1 MHKFL
6 LLFLPLVVLGQSS
19 SKSVEKPPPPRKAAG
34 LTVPP
39 EAVNIGPGAWRY
51 IDKEGKAW
59 IYRATP
65 ITTVRMPEADFDAMY
80 PGVKVTE
87 RGDTVRFERPTPMG
101 PVTWERKRSELRE
114 EEKALLEHA
123 RSKAEEARVAE
134 KAPEKK

>member
-1 MHKFL
+1 
-6 LLFLPLVVLGQSS
+6 
-19 SKSVEKPPPPRKAAG
+19 
-34 LTVPP
+34 
-39 EAVNIGPGAWRY
+39 
-51 IDKEGKAW
+51 
-59 IYRATP
+59 
-65 ITTVRMPEADFDAMY
+65 MPEADFEAMY

-123 RSKAEEARVAE
+123 RSKTEEPRVAE